1 MRVRV
6 DHAFKLCQNQNNLQ
20 NAKDKRSKRDIFRD
34 ICFYDARKP
43 LFMAWKSEIISVSH
57 IRMDIIF
64 DKVHLTHCIN
74 WIEYLRCDK
83 IRQVKDRG
91 FHAFRI
97 NGFVVL
103 WVTQF
108 GERFLSKL
116 TIYIQRWSQVIPSHL
131 PNDWPS
137 NSGRYTP
144 GSNRPTQSQ
153 T

>member
-20 NAKDKRSKRDIFRD
+20 NAKDKRSKRNIFRG

-74 WIEYLRCDK
+74 WIEYLRYDK
-83 IRQVKDRG
+83 IR
-91 FHAFRI
+91 
-97 NGFVVL
+97 
-103 WVTQF
+103 
-108 GERFLSKL
+108 
-116 TIYIQRWSQVIPSHL
+116 
-131 PNDWPS
+131 
-137 NSGRYTP
+137 
-144 GSNRPTQSQ
+144 
-153 T
+153 